1 MLKETVTDEWLAP
14 MSSTYAG
21 GTNVHKYKNTNEN
34 RIYLYKQVQKKNSED
49 DYEDNYEDGQDI
61 YNFDIPHEHDDR
73 NDNINGYTKQE
84 SNALISSDY
93 NFFTNPTK
101 VNFELTNKVQK
112 DTLSKYAIYYEYDK
126 NGNPV
131 LVSISKDIAKE
142 FKKKMDA
149 LVDAN
154 GKKLKGVLPFQTQL
168 VDGKMKNIVDE
179 DQIEQFIN
187 DINNGCG
194 K

>member
-1 MLKETVTDEWLAP
+1 M
-14 MSSTYAG
+14 
-21 GTNVHKYKNTNEN
+21 
-34 RIYLYKQVQKKNSED
+34 
-49 DYEDNYEDGQDI
+49 
-61 YNFDIPHEHDDR
+61 
-73 NDNINGYTKQE
+73 
-84 SNALISSDY
+84 
-93 NFFTNPTK
+93 
-101 VNFELTNKVQK
+101 
-112 DTLSKYAIYYEYDK
+112 DT
-126 NGNPV
+126 
-131 LVSISKDIAKE
+131 
-142 FKKKMDA
+142 